1 MAAGTGLMALA
12 VNCVYT
18 PLHIVTGG
26 VSGIGIVVN
35 SLTKKFAPGGI
46 PVWITSGLINLPL
59 LVWAYFTKGKTF
71 TRKTIVS
78 FSFFEFWLAAIPVI
92 AVEKEDFFMAALIG
106 GSMTGLGLGMVA
118 RLDISTGGSD
128 LFSSLFQQIKPQYS
142 LPQLLFWTDGLII
155 LSGILTF
162 GVHRALYAILA
173 AYITTKV
180 MNVALEGIRYTKMAY
195 IISEKWKDIQDSIL
209 YQMDR
214 GVTSLDGEGAYSH
227 KKRTVLLCAVNHKE
241 IVEVKELV
249 YAIDPQAF
257 MIITDARE
265 VVGEGF
271 YMTNCINQVGKTSQ

>member
-1 MAAGTGLMALA
+1 MALA

-35 SLTKKFAPGGI
+35 SLTEKTALGAI
-46 PVWITSGLINLPL
+46 PVWISSALINIPL
-59 LVWAYFTKGKTF
+59 LIWAYFTKGKKF
-71 TRKTIVS
+71 TKKTVLS
-78 FSFFEFWLAAIPVI
+78 FSFFEFWLAAIPVM
-92 AVEKEDFFMAALIG
+92 AVEEKDFFMAALIG
-106 GSMTGLGLGMVA
+106 GSMTGFGLGIVA

-128 LFSSLFQQIKPQYS
+128 LFASLIQQIKPQYS

-173 AYITTKV
+173 AFITTKV
-180 MNVALEGIRYTKMAY
+180 MNVALEGVRYTKLAY
-195 IISEKWKDIQDSIL
+195 IISAKWEEIQDGIL
-209 YQMDR
+209 YQLER
-214 GVTSLDGEGAYSH
+214 GVTSLDGEGAYSR

-241 IVEVKELV
+241 VVEVKELV
-249 YAIDPQAF
+249 YSIDPQAF

-271 YMTNCINQVGKTSQ
+271 YRTG

>member
-1 MAAGTGLMALA
+1 MALGTGLMALA

-18 PLHIVTGG
+18 PLSIVAGG

-35 SLTKKFAPGGI
+35 RLTIKLVAGGL

-59 LVWAYFTKGKTF
+59 LIWAYFTKGKEF
-71 TRKTIVS
+71 TKKTILS
-78 FSFFEFWLAAIPVI
+78 FSFFEFWLAVIPVI
-92 AVEKEDFFMAALIG
+92 AVEREDFFMASLIG
-106 GSMTGLGLGMVA
+106 GSMTGMGLGMVA

-128 LFSSLFQQIKPQYS
+128 LFSSLLQQKKPQYS

-195 IISEKWKDIQDSIL
+195 IISDKWEDIRDAIL
-209 YQMDR
+209 YGLER
-214 GVTSLDGEGAYSH
+214 GVTSLNGEGAYSQ
-227 KKRTVLLCAVNHKE
+227 KKRTVLLCAMNHKE

-249 YAIDPQAF
+249 YSIDPQAF

-271 YMTNCINQVGKTSQ
+271 YVTNCIKPVWKNGQ